1 MSGGALAAAPARST
15 LRHVDRG
22 GEAMRN
28 WIRAAAF
35 GAAVAAAPGGAWA
48 VFSGDMSPR
57 ARSGDSDYADGV
69 EAWERKDWPAAVV
82 ALEKVVAR
90 RPWHDNA
97 HSLLGYSLR
106 KLGDYEKALEH
117 YHTALD
123 LNPRHRQALEYMG
136 RAYLEMHWP
145 DKAEETLERL
155 GGVCRFV
162 ALTFSDGDFTDGC
175 DEYRSLSA
183 AVAHYRE
190 TGYPPEE

>member
-1 MSGGALAAAPARST
+1 MSAGALAAARARST

-69 EAWERKDWPAAVV
+69 EAWERKDWPAAVA

-106 KLGDYEKALEH
+106 KLGDYGRSLEH
-117 YHTALD
+117 YHIALE
-123 LNPRHRQALEYMG
+123 LNPRHRQALNYMG
-136 RAYLEMHWP
+136 HAYLELGWLEE
-145 DKAEETLERL
+145 AEETLERL
-155 GGVCRFV
+155 GEVCRFV
-162 ALTFSDGDFTDGC
+162 ALTFSDGDFSDGC
-175 DEYRSLSA
+175 DEYRGLA
-183 AVAHYRE
+183 DAVAYYKE
-190 TGYPPEE
+190 TGEAPAN